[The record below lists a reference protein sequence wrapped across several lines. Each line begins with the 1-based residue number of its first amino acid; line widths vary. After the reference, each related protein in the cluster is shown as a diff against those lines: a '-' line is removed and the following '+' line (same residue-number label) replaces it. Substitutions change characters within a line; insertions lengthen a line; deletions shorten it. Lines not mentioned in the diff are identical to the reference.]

1 MPRSTFAGF
10 NASVSGLFAAQRSLD
25 VIGHNIANQ
34 NTEGYTRQRSNQVTA
49 DPTSIENGRWLGTG
63 VKMDNIVQIRD
74 ELLDI
79 KFRTEN
85 GKKGYWEEAHTILS
99 QVENI
104 FGEPKSNGIT
114 STLNNF
120 FASMDEVIKNSED
133 PTAKQNFVENSLTL
147 TRYLNTT
154 ISRFEKLIS
163 DTDEY
168 VAATINKINNNLE
181 QIANL
186 NTKILEAEYGGG
198 MANDLRDRRNLL
210 LDELSEVA
218 EIRINRPVYIDKD
231 GRKSETLQVEIAGH
245 TVVNHEKVSKIE
257 LREKQDHPLYEV
269 AQKYDNPKSE
279 DLKNLKV
286 TRAVWGDGERIDMN
300 KVGGK
305 LGSLLRQRDSFGD
318 PAMNNDV
325 RGIPYYVR
333 VINTFTKSFAKKV
346 NEVHRNG
353 IDRNGEQGKDF
364 FEISGVSSIL
374 DARNITVNADIVNN
388 LGKLA
393 IGLSKDES
401 DNRNFLAMYNL
412 RNSGLKMQIKQ
423 KDYPNTGSPEKTLD
437 FGTGRPEDLVKSL
450 ISATL
455 GVDAKEANDAYN
467 VEVSLVLEADTARM
481 EVTSV
486 SENEELTNMIKF
498 QHAYN
503 ASARMITTVD
513 EMIDV
518 IINRMGRVGL

>member
-34 NTEGYTRQRSNQVTA
+34 NTEGYTRQRSNQVTL

-63 VKMDNIVQIRD
+63 VRMDNIVQIRD

-85 GKKGYWEEAHTILS
+85 AKKGYWEETKVALS
-99 QVENI
+99 QIENI

-114 STLNNF
+114 TAINNF
-120 FASMDEVIKNSED
+120 FASMDEVIKNSDD
-133 PTAKQNFVENSLTL
+133 PTAKQSFIENSLTF
-147 TRYLNTT
+147 TRYLNNT

-163 DTDEY
+163 DTDEEV
-168 VAATINKINNNLE
+168 VATVTKINANLD
-181 QIANL
+181 QIASL
-186 NTKILEAEYGGG
+186 NTKILEAEYSGG
-198 MANDLRDRRNLL
+198 MANDLRDKRNIL

-218 EIRINRPVYIDKD
+218 DIRINRPVYVDKD
-231 GRKSETLQVEIAGH
+231 GRKSETLQIEIAGH

-257 LREKQDHPLYEV
+257 LKDKQDHPLYEV

-286 TRAVWGDGERIDMN
+286 SRAVWGDGERMDMN

-305 LGSLLRQRDSFGD
+305 LGGLIQQRDSFGD

-333 VINTFTKSFAKKV
+333 VVNEFAKSFAAKV

-353 IDRNGEQGKDF
+353 IDQNGDQGKDF
-364 FEISGVSSIL
+364 FEISGISTIL
-374 DARNITVNADIVNN
+374 DARNITVNSDIVNN
-388 LGKLA
+388 LSKLA

-401 DNRNFLAMYNL
+401 DNKNFLAMYEL
-412 RNSGLKMQIKQ
+412 RNANLKMEIKQ
-423 KDYPNTGSPEKTLD
+423 KDYPKVGAPEKTID
-437 FGTGRPEDLVKSL
+437 FGTGRPEDLIKSL
-450 ISATL
+450 ISSTL
-455 GVDAKEANDAYN
+455 GVDAKEANDSYK
-467 VEVSLVLEADTARM
+467 VEVTMVLEADTARM
-481 EVTSV
+481 EVSSV